1 MNLFTKLGCYL
12 IGWNPEIL
20 KECGEA
26 SHRTLKRYVSAI
38 VILIIIWGSIGYCV
52 ADRYIGF
59 SSLLPK
65 LITSA
70 VFILIV
76 VCIERFIILKVGK
89 LGSAGVFRM
98 ILAILMAL
106 LGSAIFDQI
115 FFRQDIDVEMKAV
128 RTEQIL
134 KETAHRL
141 SFLDTDIKRTTYL
154 IDSVGQANV
163 VLYERIAKQPTIAAT
178 NVSRTSHEKGLDEK
192 GKPIVEHTATFTTN
206 QVANPLIAQT
216 EANQHAL
223 NIYQKQ
229 LEKYQAQKL
238 TVNDEVR
245 KEFEKEK
252 TGFLEEL
259 KALISILSKETVALF
274 FYIFLFAFLTM
285 IELLIVTSRNS
296 KQQCDYDLI
305 VEHQLS
311 IKEETLKNARNK
323 LLNKDL

>member
-59 SSLLPK
+59 SSLFPK

-89 LGSAGVFRM
+89 LGSAGIFRT
-98 ILAILMAL
+98 ILAILMAI

-141 SFLDTDIKRTTYL
+141 SFLDSDIKRTTFL

-163 VLYERIAKQPTIAAT
+163 ALYERIAKQPTISAT
-178 NVSRTSHEKGLDEK
+178 NVSRTSHEKGLDDN
-192 GKPIVEHTATFTTN
+192 GKPIVEHTATYTTN
-206 QVANPLIAQT
+206 QIANPLIAQT
-216 EANQHAL
+216 DANQHAL

-238 TVNDEVR
+238 TVNDEVT
-245 KEFEKEK
+245 KDFEKEK

-259 KALISILSKETVALF
+259 KALISILSKETVALL

-323 LLNKDL
+323 LLNNK